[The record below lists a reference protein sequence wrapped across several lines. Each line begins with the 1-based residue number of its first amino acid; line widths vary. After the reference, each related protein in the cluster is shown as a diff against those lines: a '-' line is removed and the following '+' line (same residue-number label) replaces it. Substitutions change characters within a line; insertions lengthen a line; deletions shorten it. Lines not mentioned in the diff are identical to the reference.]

1 MEPRPDNTSSAATTP
16 VSSATPSDLTPP
28 PLSLLEHFA
37 ALPDPRVLG
46 RSHHLLLDI
55 IGITICAVISGAQS
69 WEQVHTYGVDH
80 HDFLATFLELP
91 NGIPSHDT
99 FNRVFR
105 HLDPEAMAACF
116 VDWINAISAR
126 LHLQPVRWHAA
137 IDGKTARRSFNQKT
151 PNDAL
156 HLLTAWASENGF
168 TMGQLAVGDKS
179 NEITGIPKLLEIL
192 HLEGAVVTI
201 DAIGCQKKI
210 AAKVREK
217 KADYILAVKEN
228 QPHLHEDVV
237 QRFLDHSDSPEPQ
250 GSYSSYE
257 EPSKGHGRAEVRSC
271 IVLNDLKEIRGI
283 EHWVD
288 AKRIAL
294 VYRECWEG
302 GKCSEEL
309 RYYVG
314 SLAGTAQEYLSYIRQ
329 HWGIENGQHY
339 ILDVTFRED
348 DNRTRKDNG
357 PENLALVRRIALSL
371 LKQDKSKK
379 MSTPTKRLHACGND
393 EYLRQLLM
401 GFQPET
407 HIPKE

>member
-1 MEPRPDNTSSAATTP
+1 MDQQPDNFPSTTSSPALPGTANGP
-16 VSSATPSDLTPP
+16 APR

-37 ALPDPRVLG
+37 ALPDPRVVG
-46 RSHHLLLDI
+46 RSHHLLLDV
-55 IGITICAVISGAQS
+55 IGIAICAVISGANS

-91 NGIPSHDT
+91 NGIPAHDT
-99 FNRVFR
+99 FNRIFR
-105 HLDPEAMAACF
+105 HLDPEAFATCF

-126 LHLQPVRWHAA
+126 LHLQPIRWHAA
-137 IDGKTARRSFNQKT
+137 VDGKTARRSFKNKS

-156 HLLTAWASENGF
+156 HLLTAWASDNGF
-168 TMGQLAVGDKS
+168 TMGQLAVADKS

-237 QRFLDHSDSPEPQ
+237 QRFLDHSDSPEPE
-250 GSYSSYE
+250 GTFSSHQE
-257 EPSKGHGRAEVRSC
+257 QSQGHGRKVVHCC
-271 IVLNDLKEIRGI
+271 IVLKDLRAIRGI
-283 EHWVD
+283 DNWLD

-309 RYYVG
+309 RYYLG
-314 SLAGTAQEYLSYIRQ
+314 SLEGTARDYLCYSRK

-339 ILDVTFRED
+339 VLDVTFRED
-348 DNRTRKDNG
+348 DNRTRKDHG

-371 LKQDKSKK
+371 LHQDKSKK
-379 MSTPTKRLHACGND
+379 MTTPTKRLHACGND

-401 GFQPET
+401 GFHPET
-407 HIPKE
+407 NTPRE